1 MKLSHEIA
9 DEMAAAFLALVL
21 VILIIAPAA
30 AEPVSPEAL
39 VKQVTGEV
47 LHAIRN
53 DKGLEAGDK
62 RKALAL
68 AEEKI
73 LPHVDF
79 AGATRLAAGRAWLQ
93 ADPGQKERLV
103 SAFRAM
109 LVRIYAEVIDAYRGQ
124 TMRVLLASAAPDAS
138 DVIVRNQYLRPGEP
152 PVVVDYAMHKTAGGW
167 KIYDIAVAGV
177 SLVLTYRA
185 EFDRVT
191 RTEGID
197 GLLKRLREKSR
208 ARPAYMT

>member
-1 MKLSHEIA
+1 MRLSHEI
-9 DEMAAAFLALVL
+9 AAAFLALIL
-21 VILIIAPAA
+21 VVLIIAPAA
-30 AEPVSPEAL
+30 AEPASPEAL

-47 LHAIRN
+47 LDAIRK

-79 AGATRLAAGRAWLQ
+79 AEATRLAAGRAWAQ
-93 ADPGQKERLV
+93 ASPEQKEQLV

-109 LVRIYAEVIDAYRGQ
+109 LVRIYSEVIDAYRGQ
-124 TMRVLLASAAPDAS
+124 TMRVVQASAAPDAS

-152 PVVVDYAMHKTAGGW
+152 PVVVDYAMRRTAGGW

-177 SLVLTYRA
+177 SLVLTYRG

-197 GLLKRLREKSR
+197 GLLKRLKEKSR
-208 ARPAYMT
+208 VRPANMT

>member
-9 DEMAAAFLALVL
+9 AAFLALIL

-47 LHAIRN
+47 LDAIRK

-79 AGATRLAAGRAWLQ
+79 AEATRLAVGRTWSQ
-93 ADPGQKERLV
+93 ASPEQKEQLI

-109 LVRIYAEVIDAYRGQ
+109 LVRIYSEAIDVYRGQ
-124 TMRVLLASAAPDAS
+124 TMRVLPTNAAPGVG
-138 DVIVRNQYLRPGEP
+138 DVIVRNQYVRPGEP
-152 PVVVDYAMHKTAGGW
+152 PVVIEYAMRRTAGGW

-185 EFDRVT
+185 EFDQVT
-191 RTEGID
+191 RTEGIE
-197 GLLKRLREKSR
+197 GLLKRLREKNRSR
-208 ARPAYMT
+208 PSSMT

>member
-9 DEMAAAFLALVL
+9 AAFLALIL

-39 VKQVTGEV
+39 VKHVTGEV
-47 LHAIRN
+47 LDAIRK

-62 RKALAL
+62 RKALTL

-79 AGATRLAAGRAWLQ
+79 AEATRLAVGRTWSQ
-93 ADPGQKERLV
+93 ASPEQKEQLI

-109 LVRIYAEVIDAYRGQ
+109 LVRIYSEAIDVYRGQ
-124 TMRVLLASAAPDAS
+124 TMRVLPTNAAPGVG
-138 DVIVRNQYLRPGEP
+138 DVIVRNQYVRPGEP
-152 PVVVDYAMHKTAGGW
+152 PVVIEYAMRRTAGGW

-185 EFDRVT
+185 EFDQVT
-191 RTEGID
+191 RTEGIE
-197 GLLKRLREKSR
+197 GLLKRLREKNRSR
-208 ARPAYMT
+208 PSSMT

>member
-9 DEMAAAFLALVL
+9 AAFLALIL

-39 VKQVTGEV
+39 VKHVTGEV
-47 LHAIRN
+47 LDAIRK

-79 AGATRLAAGRAWLQ
+79 AEATRLAVGRTWSQ
-93 ADPGQKERLV
+93 ASPEQKEQLI

-109 LVRIYAEVIDAYRGQ
+109 LVRIYSEAIDVYRGQ
-124 TMRVLLASAAPDAS
+124 TMRVLPTNAAPGVG
-138 DVIVRNQYLRPGEP
+138 DVIVRNQYVRPGEP
-152 PVVVDYAMHKTAGGW
+152 PVVIEYAMRRTAGGW

-185 EFDRVT
+185 EFDQVT
-191 RTEGID
+191 RTEGIE
-197 GLLKRLREKSR
+197 GLLKRLREKNRSR
-208 ARPAYMT
+208 PSSMT

>member
-1 MKLSHEIA
+1 MKLSQEIA
-9 DEMAAAFLALVL
+9 AVFLALIL
-21 VILIIAPAA
+21 VVLIIAPAA
-30 AEPVSPEAL
+30 AAPASPEAL
-39 VKQVTGEV
+39 VKQVSGEV
-47 LHAIRN
+47 LHAIRK
-53 DKGLEAGDK
+53 DKGLGLEAGDK

-79 AGATRLAAGRAWLQ
+79 AEATRLAAGRAWSQ
-93 ADPGQKERLV
+93 ASPEQKEQLV

-109 LVRIYAEVIDAYRGQ
+109 LVRIYSEVIDAYRGQ
-124 TMRVLLASAAPDAS
+124 TMRVLQASAAPDAS

-152 PVVVDYAMHKTAGGW
+152 PVVVDYAMRRTAGGW

-177 SLVLTYRA
+177 SLVLTYRG

-197 GLLKRLREKSR
+197 GLLKRLKEKSR
-208 ARPAYMT
+208 VRPANVT